1 MPVTTI
7 ISDIAGVLLLKRPA
21 WEAVRRQWEQHARLK
36 EGAIMRALFTTEL
49 DEAAIFGRVSQEA
62 LVQQASAQV
71 GIDLT
76 VFVEE
81 MWRHLHLHHELA
93 TFLHSLRPR
102 YKVALLSNAWS
113 GARSDFNCLFHLDR
127 FVDLQ
132 IFSAEEGLA
141 KPDERIY
148 RLALTRLGVA
158 PEETLFLDDRLEN
171 ILAAQRLGIQ
181 VLHFDGNRSGISEIQ
196 RFLKPLS

>member
-36 EGAIMRALFTTEL
+36 EGEIMRALFTTEL

-62 LVQQASAQV
+62 LVQQASARV

-81 MWRHLHLHHELA
+81 
-93 TFLHSLRPR
+93 
-102 YKVALLSNAWS
+102 
-113 GARSDFNCLFHLDR
+113 
-127 FVDLQ
+127 
-132 IFSAEEGLA
+132 I
-141 KPDERIY
+141 
-148 RLALTRLGVA
+148 
-158 PEETLFLDDRLEN
+158 
-171 ILAAQRLGIQ
+171 
-181 VLHFDGNRSGISEIQ
+181 
-196 RFLKPLS
+196 

>member
-1 MPVTTI
+1 M
-7 ISDIAGVLLLKRPA
+7 
-21 WEAVRRQWEQHARLK
+21 
-36 EGAIMRALFTTEL
+36 
-49 DEAAIFGRVSQEA
+49 
-62 LVQQASAQV
+62 
-71 GIDLT
+71 
-76 VFVEE
+76 
-81 MWRHLHLHHELA
+81 HLHHELA

-113 GARSDFNCLFHLDR
+113 EARSDFNRLFHLDR

-171 ILAAQRLGIQ
+171 ILAAQR
-181 VLHFDGNRSGISEIQ
+181 
-196 RFLKPLS
+196 